1 MLSLSVL
8 EEEVAD
14 PVTSEGLSEGGRVPA
29 RPADRPHR
37 LRPNARYTPATSL
50 VEAEIDGARML
61 FSTRTGRLYRLNE
74 TADRVWM
81 ALRVVS
87 PASAAAMLAAEF
99 DVPMQRARADVM
111 DLLQHLF
118 VAGLVVP
125 AR

>member
-1 MLSLSVL
+1 MLSVSVL
-8 EEEVAD
+8 EDEMAD
-14 PVTSEGLSEGGRVPA
+14 PVASEGLPESVRSPA
-29 RPADRPHR
+29 RPADR

-118 VAGLVVP
+118 EAGLVVP